1 MFAVSSYAEVKSFYC
16 HRHCP
21 AADASLRILGNVIIG
36 AIQDGHCMCVV
47 KTVRLGCISANEG
60 DESFA
65 YFSLKWCGYVGA
77 GMQPPTVHQAHD
89 QLLTA
94 LQDMLSWEARAKTAK
109 ELLNDMLKSR
119 REAAELATQYDIR

>member
-1 MFAVSSYAEVKSFYC
+1 M
-16 HRHCP
+16 HR
-21 AADASLRILGNVIIG
+21 LV
-36 AIQDGHCMCVV
+36 
-47 KTVRLGCISANEG
+47 LGCVS
-60 DESFA
+60 
-65 YFSLKWCGYVGA
+65 A